1 MNAPQSVTTEED
13 VPALRFNIALPPSW
27 QSVPSE
33 LTEALA
39 DTDKRLTA
47 DHAPFFRTNRAR
59 SSPYTP
65 AFHWMR
71 IELVSTMRLTTST
84 NTYPGVG
91 DTVLVDVTVTL
102 GVELKEA
109 LEVADEETLEYDEIL
124 VEAEIDGVSVGLD
137 DTDALV
143 EVLDVSDKVSE

>member
-1 MNAPQSVTTEED
+1 M
-13 VPALRFNIALPPSW
+13 
-27 QSVPSE
+27 
-33 LTEALA
+33 
-39 DTDKRLTA
+39 
-47 DHAPFFRTNRAR
+47 
-59 SSPYTP
+59 
-65 AFHWMR
+65 
-71 IELVSTMRLTTST
+71 
-84 NTYPGVG
+84 
-91 DTVLVDVTVTL
+91 LVDVTVTL